1 MEEKV
6 PSMYASGN
14 MEEIG
19 HDLMTT
25 NSEAF
30 PINMTPRTQEERKER
45 KRWNLLIYG
54 SVDS

>member
-1 MEEKV
+1 
-6 PSMYASGN
+6 MYAPEN
-14 MEEIG
+14 MEGIG
-19 HDLMTT
+19 HDLMTTT